1 MEIVENI
8 LQSNHEVK
16 EETANCHALTEK
28 YSNCELCGNTF
39 SDEEDLKLHIK
50 VKRGKNI
57 TNVNLVRILFL
68 MRMT

>member
-16 EETANCHALTEK
+16 EETVNCHALTEK

-39 SDEEDLKLHIK
+39 SDEEDLSC
-50 VKRGKNI
+50 
-57 TNVNLVRILFL
+57 T
-68 MRMT
+68 

>member
-16 EETANCHALTEK
+16 EETVNCHALTEK
-28 YSNCELCGNTF
+28 YSNCGNTF